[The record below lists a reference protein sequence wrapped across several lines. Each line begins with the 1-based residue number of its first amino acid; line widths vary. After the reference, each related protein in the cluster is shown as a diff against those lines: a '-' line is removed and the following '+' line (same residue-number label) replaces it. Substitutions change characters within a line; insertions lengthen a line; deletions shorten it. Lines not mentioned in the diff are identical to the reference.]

1 MKAHIAIL
9 SLDEVFSRMIEL
21 EFLLH
26 QLDVCVIRDHESHFS
41 ADIVLLDLDTVSAPV
56 HAQYHQ
62 MIGFTRS
69 SALSS
74 DDARRQCAMILHRPF
89 EMNILRRE
97 VFDIL
102 QQHHS
107 IEPHFRALPMKSD
120 GYHRRLKSELLF
132 KNGVLYYGNQQISL
146 SKKELQIASLLLKKQ
161 GEIVT
166 REEIS
171 DLIGESSANKAEVYI
186 CYLRKKLEKFCAQRV
201 IATVRGQGY
210 RLLI

>member
-1 MKAHIAIL
+1 MQAHIAVL
-9 SLDEVFSRMIEL
+9 SQDEVFSRMIEL
-21 EFLLH
+21 EFVLH
-26 QLDVCVIRDHESHFS
+26 QLDVCVLRDHESHFS

-102 QQHHS
+102 RQHNS
-107 IEPHFRALPMKSD
+107 MESHFHALAVDLDSD
-120 GYHRRLKSELLF
+120 QRSAKSELFL
-132 KNGVLYYGNQQISL
+132 KDGALYYGTQQILL
-146 SKKELQIASLLLKKQ
+146 SKRELQTVSLLMEKQ
-161 GEIVT
+161 GKVAT

-171 DLIGESSANKAEVYI
+171 CVIGESGANKVEVYI
-186 CYLRKKLEKFCAQRV
+186 CYLRKKLEKICAKRV
-201 IATVRGQGY
+201 IATVRGKGY